1 MSRYDRIVKVPL
13 KNCKDKIQTCSRM
26 KCSRAAQFVCG
37 NDGVTYRN
45 MCDLQEAT
53 CRAGVQLAHAGPC
66 DDLDKKPECPQS
78 CEAEPRSVVC
88 GSNGNVY
95 SNMCEMQ
102 RDTCGERVVVAD
114 LDHCQTTK

>member
-1 MSRYDRIVKVPL
+1 M
-13 KNCKDKIQTCSRM
+13 
-26 KCSRAAQFVCG
+26 CG

-66 DDLDKKPECPQS
+66 DDLDQRPECPQS
-78 CEAEPRSVVC
+78 CEDETQSVVC
-88 GSNGNVY
+88 ASNGNVY
-95 SNMCEMQ
+95 SNICEMRQ
-102 RDTCGERVVVAD
+102 NTCGERVVVAD